1 MNTDGWMTEDAETLR
16 QLADL
21 LKYEGWAPWVDTLH
35 MIAAKLEREAI
46 LQADMN
52 NNSRYVWGLGGAEW

>member
-21 LKYEGWAPWVDTLH
+21 LKFEGWEPWVETLYL
-35 MIAAKLEREAI
+35 IAAKLDREAI
-46 LQADMN
+46 LQTNIN
-52 NNSRYVWGLGGAEW
+52 NNSRYIQGLGGAEW